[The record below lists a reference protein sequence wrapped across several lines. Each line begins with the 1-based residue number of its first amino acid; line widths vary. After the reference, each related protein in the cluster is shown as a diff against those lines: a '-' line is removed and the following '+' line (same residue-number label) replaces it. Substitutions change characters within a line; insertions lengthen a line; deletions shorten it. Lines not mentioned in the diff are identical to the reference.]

1 MQLKPNQI
9 FSLIQENQPR
19 KGLTISQT
27 LFMEKGKHMTV
38 FSLADGTEISEEYYP
53 NHYGY
58 LVLQGTLQLIFCDGE
73 KKLTAWDGVF
83 LSKESTY
90 RVKAVEDV
98 IYVEIEYQEEQN
110 MNLVNANE
118 IFQLKELLP
127 VEAGKIV
134 NADLVNTDAVKIVVM
149 SFGAGCELPEHAAP
163 GEALFFCLEG
173 EGIITT
179 NGTPYPIKGGEN
191 FVFAPG
197 ELHSVKAVSDFKM
210 ALVLV
215 KNK

>member
-1 MQLKPNQI
+1 MQLKKNQV
-9 FSLIQENQPR
+9 FSLIADNQPR

-27 LFMEKGKHMTV
+27 LFMEKGKHITV
-38 FSLADGTEISEEYYP
+38 FSLAQGTEISEEYYP

-58 LVLQGTLQLIFCDGE
+58 LVLQGTL
-73 KKLTAWDGVF
+73 KLCFRDRDKELKAWDGIF
-83 LSKESTY
+83 LSKGSTY
-90 RVKAVEDV
+90 RVEASEDV
-98 IYVEIEYQEEQN
+98 IYAEIEYQEETE

-127 VEAGKIV
+127 VEEGKIV

-149 SFGAGCELPEHAAP
+149 SFDAGCELPEHAAP
-163 GEALFFCLEG
+163 GEALFFCLDG
-173 EGIITT
+173 EGVITT
-179 NGTPYPIKGGEN
+179 NGKPYSIKGGEN

-197 ELHSVKAVSDFKM
+197 ELHSVKAVTPFKM

-215 KNK
+215 KQK

>member
-1 MQLKPNQI
+1 
-9 FSLIQENQPR
+9 
-19 KGLTISQT
+19 
-27 LFMEKGKHMTV
+27 
-38 FSLADGTEISEEYYP
+38 
-53 NHYGY
+53 
-58 LVLQGTLQLIFCDGE
+58 
-73 KKLTAWDGVF
+73 
-83 LSKESTY
+83 
-90 RVKAVEDV
+90 
-98 IYVEIEYQEEQN
+98 
-110 MNLVNANE
+110 
-118 IFQLKELLP
+118 
-127 VEAGKIV
+127 
-134 NADLVNTDAVKIVVM
+134 M